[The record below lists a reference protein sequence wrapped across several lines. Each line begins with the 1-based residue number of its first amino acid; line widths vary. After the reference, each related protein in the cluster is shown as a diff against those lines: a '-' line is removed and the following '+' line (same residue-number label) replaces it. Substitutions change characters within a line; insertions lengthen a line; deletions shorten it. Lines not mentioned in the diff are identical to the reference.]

1 MSQLIDLAQSI
12 NQSLDAL
19 MLDPLA
25 SETRQ
30 QLLRFPLTAQ
40 DSALLPLEQIIEI
53 LRIEVAEILPIP
65 ETSGCVLGICNWRG
79 EMLWLI
85 DLNDF
90 VGYASPFQPE
100 QMPDSLTIMVVQI
113 ANQTVGIGVQQ
124 VNDIELHDLQQL
136 QQTVPGLFPPRFPPF
151 ILGMLP
157 GCSDAVL
164 DIRAIAQS
172 PLWTS
177 QV

>member
-1 MSQLIDLAQSI
+1 MSQSIDLAQST
-12 NQSLDAL
+12 NHSLDAL
-19 MLDPLA
+19 MLDPIA
-25 SETRQ
+25 PETRQ

-40 DSALLPLEQIIEI
+40 DSALLPLEQITEI

-65 ETSGCVLGICNWRG
+65 ETSGYVLGVCNWRG

-90 VGYASPFQPE
+90 VGYVSPFQPE

-113 ANQTVGIGVQQ
+113 ANQTLGIGVQQ
-124 VNDIELHDLQQL
+124 VNDIELHDLQRL
-136 QQTVPGLFPPRFPPF
+136 QQAVPGLFPTRFLPF

-164 DIRAIAQS
+164 DIQAIVQS

-177 QV
+177 QL